1 MQDTAFLVCEKEL
14 NLDFQELAA
23 FHKIFLKQWSANK
36 YIEDNMHMPSID
48 PQTFVMEYQNGV
60 DAYLQNQN
68 LRLQRLLISKKYMPF
83 ILLNEEKF
91 YELFSDKYENLFT
104 NMDISLSKESQ
115 LIQAEI
121 IRTMR
126 ELKDQEMH

>member
-1 MQDTAFLVCEKEL
+1 MEL
-14 NLDFQELAA
+14 GA
-23 FHKIFLKQWSANK
+23 FHQIFLKQWNAK
-36 YIEDNMHMPSID
+36 EYIENNAHMPSID
-48 PQTFVMEYQNGV
+48 PQAFVMEYQNCV

-68 LRLQRLLISKKYMPF
+68 LRSQKMLINKKYLPF

-115 LIQAEI
+115 VIQNEI
-121 IRTMR
+121 IKTMR